1 MARRSSLALLHAHAL
16 SLHLVSHTSTHS
28 RPCLRFCRVL
38 ALSVLSSHDMR
49 PLASIRLQR
58 RSPADTFTRP
68 FPLVGLLAANSITRT
83 VLVANSMTRMV
94 EMVDTT
100 TVRVQLPACRCCP
113 TMTCFR
119 PPPRQK
125 NRFQTTLVCRELT
138 HGCQT
143 TLVCRELTHG
153 CRAVYLS
160 LCRACWQ
167 QARVACCQA
176 HGTS

>member
-1 MARRSSLALLHAHAL
+1 MVRRSSLALLHAHAL

-68 FPLVGLLAANSITRT
+68 FPLAGLLAANSITRT

-100 TVRVQLPACRCCP
+100 TVRVNSNSRPLP
-113 TMTCFR
+113 
-119 PPPRQK
+119 
-125 NRFQTTLVCRELT
+125 LGE
-138 HGCQT
+138 
-143 TLVCRELTHG
+143 
-153 CRAVYLS
+153 Y
-160 LCRACWQ
+160 
-167 QARVACCQA
+167 
-176 HGTS
+176 